1 MPQLQKRCSPTATK
15 ILLTPPKDDG
25 DKIFIIMGF
34 AEAIKTCFSKYATF
48 SGRATRSEFW
58 YWQLFTFLVSMVLT
72 VVFFPLAYVASL
84 VFFIP
89 NLAVYAR
96 RLHDTGR
103 SGYNLFWAFLPLIG
117 AILLLIWALQE
128 SKDDNQYG
136 PNPFKEEVAEA

>member
-1 MPQLQKRCSPTATK
+1 METK
-15 ILLTPPKDDG
+15 SL
-25 DKIFIIMGF
+25 FIMGF

-58 YWQLFTFLVSMVLT
+58 YWQLFTFLVGLVLT
-72 VVFFPLAYVASL
+72 IIFFPLAYLASL

-128 SKDDNQYG
+128 SKEDNQYG

>member
-1 MPQLQKRCSPTATK
+1 METK
-15 ILLTPPKDDG
+15 SL
-25 DKIFIIMGF
+25 FIMGF

-72 VVFFPLAYVASL
+72 VVFFPLVFLAVL

-89 NLAVYAR
+89 NLAVYVR
-96 RLHDTGR
+96 RLHDVGR
-103 SGYNLFWAFLPLIG
+103 SGFNLFWVFLPLVG
-117 AILLLIWALQE
+117 QILLLVWALQE
-128 SKDDNQYG
+128 SKEDNEYG